1 MTDTVDD
8 NTDAT
13 DTDDRTDDTAVH
25 IRKMRERDVPAA
37 MGILA
42 EYDMAPETDRDGA
55 ERSEIRVENSFVA
68 EDGDDIVGTAS
79 YIVHSD
85 TLAETASM
93 AVSSECRGEGLGY
106 RLQAA
111 RLEEL
116 HARGIE
122 TVRTETD
129 RPSTIEWYIEH
140 FGYERVGTNPKK
152 HDFSLADVD
161 EWTVLELDLEAW
173 AERADRR

>member
-1 MTDTVDD
+1 M
-8 NTDAT
+8 
-13 DTDDRTDDTAVH
+13 TDDTTVR
-25 IRKMRERDVPAA
+25 IRKMREEDVPAA
-37 MGILA
+37 MDVLDR
-42 EYDMAPETDRDGA
+42 YDMAPKTDQEDA

-68 EDGDDIVGTAS
+68 EDGEDVVGTAS

-93 AVSSECRGEGLGY
+93 AVHPDYRGEGLGY

-111 RLEEL
+111 RLEEMR
-116 HARGIE
+116 ARGIE

-129 RPSTIEWYIEH
+129 RPGTIDWYIEH

-152 HDFSLADVD
+152 HDFSLSDVD
-161 EWTVLELDLEAW
+161 EWTVLELDLDAW
-173 AERADRR
+173 SDGRE